1 MIYSITAKEADYEQ
15 IKQVVVSASS
25 EKQAQRIAKREFE
38 LAKNWVFPWEEQELI
53 VEPIDTDKE
62 VIVATVMV

>member
-1 MIYSITAKEADYEQ
+1 MIYSITAKHADYEQ

-25 EKQAQRIAKREFE
+25 EKQALRIAKREFE

-53 VEPIDTDKE
+53 VEPVDADKE
-62 VIVATVMV
+62 DVVATVMA